1 VAQPPTHFCGVIV
14 APGDPNFAVKAA
26 VSASGVHGGCGGAVV
41 EVGAV
46 VSGAAVDEGGAAV
59 VVGAA
64 VVAVVSPVWRAWT
77 WGSLVPQAAAASASP
92 PTSSPVVIRRR
103 LMSFR
108 FSSSH

>member
-1 VAQPPTHFCGVIV
+1 MV
-14 APGDPNFAVKAA
+14 APGAPNFAVNAA
-26 VSASGVHGGCGGAVV
+26 VSAAGVHGGCGGAVV
-41 EVGAV
+41 EDGAV
-46 VSGAAVDEGGAAV
+46 VSGAAVVDAGGAFV

-64 VVAVVSPVWRAWT
+64 VVAVAPVWRAWT
-77 WGSLVPQAAAASASP
+77 PGSLVPHAAAASASP